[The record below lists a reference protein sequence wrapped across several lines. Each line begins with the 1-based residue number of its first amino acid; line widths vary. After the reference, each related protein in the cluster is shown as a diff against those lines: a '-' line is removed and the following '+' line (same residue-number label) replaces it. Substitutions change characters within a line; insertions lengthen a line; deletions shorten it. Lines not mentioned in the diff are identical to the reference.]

1 MQKTPT
7 ERRTPVKNK
16 KNDYA
21 FTKKI
26 GKATYDVRV
35 HFSKSSKESLSD
47 KLLRLVKNDIAKNGK
62 AS

>member
-1 MQKTPT
+1 M
-7 ERRTPVKNK
+7 KNK